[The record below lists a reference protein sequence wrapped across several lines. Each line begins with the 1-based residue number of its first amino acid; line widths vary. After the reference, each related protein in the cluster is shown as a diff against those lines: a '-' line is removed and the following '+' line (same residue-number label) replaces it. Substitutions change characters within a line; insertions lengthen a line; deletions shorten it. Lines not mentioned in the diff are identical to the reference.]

1 MAWSPLGGG
10 RLFASDDAR
19 SLRVMKLLNAIAKER
34 NITAPAVAFSFLL
47 SHPSK
52 MIPIIG
58 TNKLDRIKELAAA
71 QDYQMDEE
79 TWHEIWTASMGVE
92 VP

>member
-10 RLFASDDAR
+10 SLFAKNDER
-19 SLRVMKLLNAIAKER
+19 SLRVMEILTKIGKEKDL
-34 NITAPAVAFSFLL
+34 TPAAVAFSFLL

-52 MIPIIG
+52 IIPIIG
-58 TNKLDRIKELAAA
+58 TNKLSRIKELAAA
-71 QDYQMDEE
+71 SNYLMDEE
-79 TWHEIWTASMGVE
+79 TWHEIWSASMGVE